1 MKYRT
6 DTDFRADSKQ
16 MQMVNGK
23 QKIDLEWP
31 KAIAKFIII
40 IYLIC
45 QDRVAPIGR
54 ARSYKLGCFPRHK
67 NGKTAKC

>member
-1 MKYRT
+1 MEQLNH
-6 DTDFRADSKQ
+6 FRADSKQ

-31 KAIAKFIII
+31 KVIAKFVIV

-45 QDRVAPIGR
+45 HDRVASKGR
-54 ARSYKLGCFPRHK
+54 ASL
-67 NGKTAKC
+67 